1 MVQIKCDRYWPSD
14 GEPLFYGDLQV
25 KIMSE
30 NVTGDWHVR
39 DMHIS
44 LVCVCTPMGVNATGT
59 LRGSQVERRRR
70 ENLGAV
76 GGEGVEFG
84 EGQCPFT
91 EYL

>member
-1 MVQIKCDRYWPSD
+1 VVQIKCDRYWPSD

-59 LRGSQVERRRR
+59 LRGRRSSAEDARIW
-70 ENLGAV
+70 A
-76 GGEGVEFG
+76 
-84 EGQCPFT
+84 P
-91 EYL
+91 